1 MEIVFKYTGEILD
14 EDIRQ
19 LTSSLVGYSR
29 IDDKPI
35 YNIEFNI
42 NRDLI
47 NDLLF
52 NEFDKNNHVEN
63 IKMFLRRHKTNK
75 ILNNIIDE
83 DMNKFASFV
92 QYYNDNMI
100 QVVVIGKT

>member
-1 MEIVFKYTGEILD
+1 MGWKL
-14 EDIRQ
+14 
-19 LTSSLVGYSR
+19 
-29 IDDKPI
+29 
-35 YNIEFNI
+35 
-42 NRDLI
+42 
-47 NDLLF
+47 
-52 NEFDKNNHVEN
+52 
-63 IKMFLRRHKTNK
+63 FLRRHKTNK